1 MLHQPRSWRA
11 YSQNLAQ
18 PWKVDPMA
26 RTPADAGSG
35 PHADSAPLHPE
46 RISSCR
52 ARSSPNRHP
61 PRVQGALP
69 AGVARRREVPEPRA
83 PPPIKLQPFSP
94 GSRIPLAARALTVSV
109 SSSHKKQLNCSVGVM
124 CGILAVLGCSDCSQA
139 RRARILACSRRQ
151 ASVHCTGTE
160 LFSYRNHKESNG
172 RETRM
177 GRSEKE
183 HGNLTRSF
191 KQPCVCVR
199 ARARFCVTG
208 YSIVGWARLVVG

>member
-1 MLHQPRSWRA
+1 M
-11 YSQNLAQ
+11 
-18 PWKVDPMA
+18 
-26 RTPADAGSG
+26 ADAGSG
-35 PHADSAPLHPE
+35 PTLTRPAQHPE
-46 RISSCR
+46 RISSSR
-52 ARSSPNRHP
+52 ARSSAKRHP

-191 KQPCVCVR
+191 KQPCVC
-199 ARARFCVTG
+199 ARARSLLCHWLQ
-208 YSIVGWARLVVG
+208 YCRVGAISCWLVFKF